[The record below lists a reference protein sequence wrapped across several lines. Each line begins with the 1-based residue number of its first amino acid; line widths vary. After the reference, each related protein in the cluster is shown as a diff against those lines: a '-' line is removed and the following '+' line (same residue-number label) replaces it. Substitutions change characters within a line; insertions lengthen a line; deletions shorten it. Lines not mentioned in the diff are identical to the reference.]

1 MNIYFDCEF
10 TGLHRNTTMISIGM
24 ITEYGRTFYA
34 EFTDYDINQ
43 CDDWI
48 RENVLENLLFNKKD
62 YLCKLRKDT
71 MMNSDYANISSMLN
85 TWLEQVR
92 NGEEVQFVSDV
103 CHYDMMLLINLITNG
118 GTAFNLPAF
127 ISPVCHD
134 INQDIA
140 EYYEITDKE
149 AFNKSR
155 EEILTDIKQTVDGAK
170 HNSLYDAKV
179 IMEIYKHINIM
190 KFASSQ
196 RMRMKTKENWLQRKI
211 NNGRRYNKI

>member
-34 EFTDYDINQ
+34 EFTDYDIGQ

-48 RENVLENLLFNKKD
+48 RENVLENQLFNKKD

-85 TWLEQVR
+85 TWLDQVR

-103 CHYDMMLLINLITNG
+103 CHYDMMLLIDLITNG
-118 GTAFNLPAF
+118 GTAFSLQEF

-140 EYYEITDKE
+140 RHYGISDAE
-149 AFNKSR
+149 AFDKSR
-155 EEILTDIKQTVDGAK
+155 EEIVMELCAEPVQGEK

-179 IMEIYKHINIM
+179 IKAIYEEIVK
-190 KFASSQ
+190 
-196 RMRMKTKENWLQRKI
+196 
-211 NNGRRYNKI
+211 

>member
-24 ITEYGRTFYA
+24 ITENGHTFYA

-48 RENVLENLLFNKKD
+48 RENVLDNLLFNKKD
-62 YLCKLRKDT
+62 YLCKLGEDI
-71 MMNSDYANISSMLN
+71 MMKSDYADISSMLN
-85 TWLEQVR
+85 AWLEHIR
-92 NGEEVQFVSDV
+92 KDEDIQFVSDV
-103 CHYDMMLLINLITNG
+103 CHYDTMLLIDLITNG
-118 GTAFNLPAF
+118 GTAFNLPGF
-127 ISPVCHD
+127 ISPVFHD
-134 INQDIA
+134 MNQDIA

-155 EEILTDIKQTVDGAK
+155 EEILTDIKQTIAGTK

-179 IMEIYKHINIM
+179 IMEIYKHINTM

-196 RMRMKTKENWLQRKI
+196 RMRMKTKEN
-211 NNGRRYNKI
+211 